1 MHPTLAWKGVY
12 NEQESVYWPA
22 MFSEVKDFILK
33 CDICR
38 SVDNKQQKE
47 DIIPHDVPDCP

>member
-22 MFSEVKDFILK
+22 MSSEVKDFILK

-38 SVDNKQQKE
+38 SVDNRQQKE